1 MAEHGCGHSAPGD
14 LGGELP
20 RDLRSDFRE
29 LLLDTIDR
37 VGPILEAARTGSP
50 DASHAAT
57 CAICPVC
64 AVLAALRGE
73 RTELSIRLAEH
84 AGGLLAVLRA
94 ALEEGDPVAGSPSP
108 AQPPPSRPPG
118 RPVQH
123 IPVVR

>member
-1 MAEHGCGHSAPGD
+1 VVAVADHDCGHGD
-14 LGGELP
+14 VGSE
-20 RDLRSDFRE
+20 LRSDFRE
-29 LLLDTIDR
+29 LLLNIIDR
-37 VGPILEAARTGSP
+37 IGPIIEAARTGAP
-50 DASHAAT
+50 DASYATT
-57 CAICPVC
+57 CAVCPVC

-94 ALEEGDPVAGSPSP
+94 ALEEGDPAGSPAP
-108 AQPPPSRPPG
+108 AQPPPARPSG

>member
-1 MAEHGCGHSAPGD
+1 VVAVADQDCGHGHV
-14 LGGELP
+14 GGE
-20 RDLRSDFRE
+20 LRSDFRE

-37 VGPILEAARTGSP
+37 VGPILEAARTGTP
-50 DASHAAT
+50 DASHATT
-57 CAICPVC
+57 CAVCPVC

-84 AGGLLAVLRA
+84 ASGLLAVLRA
-94 ALEEGDPVAGSPSP
+94 ALEEGDPAGSPSP
-108 AQPPPSRPPG
+108 ASQPPTRPSG

>member
-1 MAEHGCGHSAPGD
+1 VVAVADQDCGHGGIGGGG
-14 LGGELP
+14 GGE
-20 RDLRSDFRE
+20 LRSDFRE

-37 VGPILEAARTGSP
+37 IGPILEAARTGTP
-50 DASHAAT
+50 NASHAST
-57 CAICPVC
+57 CAVCPVC

-73 RTELSIRLAEH
+73 RTELSIRIAEH

-94 ALEEGDPVAGSPSP
+94 ALEEGDPAASPSP
-108 AQPPPSRPPG
+108 APPPPTRSSG

>member
-1 MAEHGCGHSAPGD
+1 MADQDCGHD
-14 LGGELP
+14 HVGG
-20 RDLRSDFRE
+20 DLRSDFRE

-37 VGPILEAARTGSP
+37 VGPILEAARTGTP
-50 DASHAAT
+50 DASYAAT
-57 CAICPVC
+57 CAVCPVC

-84 AGGLLAVLRA
+84 ASGLLAVLRT
-94 ALEEGDPVAGSPSP
+94 ALEEGDPAGSPPST
-108 AQPPPSRPPG
+108 PPSPPRPSG